1 MQIKFFTIP
10 VMGGEALTE
19 ELNAFLRSKKV
30 IQVDQHLANEPG
42 GSAWCFCI
50 RYTEDF
56 SPFNK
61 GREKVDY
68 KQVLD
73 EATFQRFSRMR
84 EVRKQLAMADGVQPF
99 MVFTDE
105 ELAELAKIE
114 DLTEAKMAEVR
125 GVGPKK
131 MEKYAKHFTGIKAAG
146 DTAGKQEDGQG

>member
-1 MQIKFFTIP
+1 MQIRFFTIP
-10 VMGGEALTE
+10 IMGGEAAAE

-42 GSAWCFCI
+42 GSAWCFCV
-50 RYTEDF
+50 RYMEDY
-56 SPFNK
+56 SPYNK

-68 KQVLD
+68 KKVLD
-73 EATFQRFSRMR
+73 EAVFQRFSRLR

-114 DLTEAKMAEVR
+114 DLTEAKMAQVK

-131 MEKYAKHFTGIKAAG
+131 MEKYARHFVGIG
-146 DTAGKQEDGQG
+146 MPGETENEGGL